1 MQKNRIRYLDIYKG
15 LGIVLVVLGHMEAT
29 PYFWKLLLNAFHMP
43 LFFVAAGLLTGE
55 GRLYERESGSV
66 IRDRARSIL
75 IPYFWF
81 SLIGILWDCAKEFF
95 APMPHSF
102 TGISG
107 KVWDAISFFG
117 ISVLWFLPVFFVGA
131 TGYQLLRKKL
141 AYPAALALLASLAVG
156 LCAFKGVPG
165 QAAGREMS
173 AGVFLLKLASTVLRG
188 CMGMFFCALGEG
200 MGILVRCLAER
211 KWVLALAGAG
221 LTGAGSWLSVV
232 NVRVSGYPV
241 SFCYMLLGNGALFIL
256 AALCLTGGTLFL
268 CCLPGRFAPL
278 EYLGKHSL
286 AIMVTHLDM
295 RVIYIAQKAG
305 GLALAA
311 TGRLFIQHIALFAVM
326 VILELF
332 WIWLLNGCLGF
343 LMGKRKNT
351 GAQIVQKEERRK

>member
-1 MQKNRIRYLDIYKG
+1 M
-15 LGIVLVVLGHMEAT
+15 
-29 PYFWKLLLNAFHMP
+29 
-43 LFFVAAGLLTGE
+43 
-55 GRLYERESGSV
+55 
-66 IRDRARSIL
+66 
-75 IPYFWF
+75 
-81 SLIGILWDCAKEFF
+81 
-95 APMPHSF
+95 
-102 TGISG
+102 
-107 KVWDAISFFG
+107 
-117 ISVLWFLPVFFVGA
+117 
-131 TGYQLLRKKL
+131 
-141 AYPAALALLASLAVG
+141 
-156 LCAFKGVPG
+156 
-165 QAAGREMS
+165 EMS

-311 TGRLFIQHIALFAVM
+311 TGRRFIHHIALVAVM

>member
-15 LGIVLVVLGHMEAT
+15 LGIILVVLGHMEQT
-29 PYFWKLLLNAFHMP
+29 PYSWKLWLNAFHMP

-95 APMPHSF
+95 TPMPHSF
-102 TGISG
+102 TGIFG
-107 KVWDAISFFG
+107 KVWDAVSLSG

-141 AYPAALALLASLAVG
+141 AYPAALALLALLAVG

-165 QAAGREMS
+165 QAAGMEMS
-173 AGVFLLKLASTVLRG
+173 AGVFLLKLVSTVLRG

-200 MGILVRCLAER
+200 MGILGRCLAER

-221 LTGAGSWLSVV
+221 LTGAGSWLAVV
-232 NVRVSGYPV
+232 NARVSGYPV

-268 CCLPGRFAPL
+268 CCLLGRFAPL

-286 AIMVTHLDM
+286 VIMVTHLDM
-295 RVIYIAQKAG
+295 RVIHIAQKAG
-305 GLALAA
+305 ALALTA

-326 VILELF
+326 VILEMF
-332 WIWLLNGCLGF
+332 WIWLLNGYLGF

-351 GAQIVQKEERRK
+351 GAQIVWKEERGK